1 MTDEPG
7 GGIGFQRQMSLDG
20 ARFRSSLEDDREPKD
35 TVVAQP
41 GTSALF
47 HGRHRRRSF
56 YHPGAP
62 GSLPVGGPE
71 PEAVCLRAIAPRRA
85 WAHHTLPVQSH
96 RLPNCLIKNLTEI
109 DSLPHL
115 RNLIEISL
123 PIDRMEGKD
132 EVDDERK
139 KVGGEGDGGALP
151 KGEEKGEGRD
161 AGRTDRAY

>member
-1 MTDEPG
+1 MSYPLDDERE
-7 GGIGFQRQMSLDG
+7 IALRLY
-20 ARFRSSLEDDREPKD
+20 SSSMES
-35 TVVAQP
+35 VNQA
-41 GTSALF
+41 
-47 HGRHRRRSF
+47 
-56 YHPGAP
+56 
-62 GSLPVGGPE
+62 
-71 PEAVCLRAIAPRRA
+71 
-85 WAHHTLPVQSH
+85 
-96 RLPNCLIKNLTEI
+96 NCLIKNLTEI

-151 KGEEKGEGRD
+151 EGEEKGERRD